1 MDEMKCEWSG
11 VKNVAR
17 TGIPFIKLD
26 RIKVI
31 LYKYLYNRW
40 ILVQISKRLTAGS
53 WQLFCPIWLG
63 WGCTLLFYRIELLKN
78 GPSLILPSSNARNS
92 SAPNAKRI
100 FQIL

>member
-40 ILVQISKRLTAGS
+40 ILVQILVQISKRLTAGA

-63 WGCTLLFYRIELLKN
+63 WG
-78 GPSLILPSSNARNS
+78 
-92 SAPNAKRI
+92 
-100 FQIL
+100 

>member
-31 LYKYLYNRW
+31 LYKYFYDRW
-40 ILVQISKRLTAGS
+40 ILVQI
-53 WQLFCPIWLG
+53 WV
-63 WGCTLLFYRIELLKN
+63 
-78 GPSLILPSSNARNS
+78 
-92 SAPNAKRI
+92 
-100 FQIL
+100 